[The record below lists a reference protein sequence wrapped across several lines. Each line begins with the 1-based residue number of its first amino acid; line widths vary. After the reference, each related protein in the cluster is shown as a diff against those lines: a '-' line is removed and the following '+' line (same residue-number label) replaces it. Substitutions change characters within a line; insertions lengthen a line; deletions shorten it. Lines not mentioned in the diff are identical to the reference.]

1 MVKSQEI
8 KNKLL
13 LDRLVLGTNIGN
25 LESALLMRS
34 LRTFELRIRRQS
46 ATAEFIVKYIALKI
60 RINSLI

>member
-46 ATAEFIVKYIALKI
+46 ATAEFIVKYIAENKDKF
-60 RINSLI
+60 LI